1 MSNLCRP
8 LMKVVGQKHIE
19 DFSRR
24 HADARSQ
31 ISSWLCEVE
40 EAQWETPSDIKER
53 YPHASFMADN
63 RVVFNLKGNSY
74 RIDTK
79 ISYNIKV
86 VVIKRIGTHAEYNR
100 WKF

>member
-1 MSNLCRP
+1 
-8 LMKVVGQKHIE
+8 MKVVGQQHIE
-19 DFSRR
+19 EFSRR
-24 HADARSQ
+24 HTDARSQ
-31 ISSWLCEVE
+31 IASWLYEVE

-53 YPHASFMADN
+53 YPHASFLANN

-79 ISYNIKV
+79 ISYKSQV
-86 VVIKRIGTHAEYNR
+86 VLIVRIGTHAEYNR